1 MSVHPSRGPLAE
13 VWQRLRRDRV
23 GLGALLVV
31 LAFVAVIV
39 AVASGL
45 LAADWARERAFP
57 HAPPGLW
64 AGEAAGAATMP
75 AGSDPRDSARRL
87 DLSAID
93 PLAPHR
99 AEWDRRTAELRT
111 TEPVRAGSLPLG
123 ADRLGRDVLAKA
135 LRGTQVSVSVGV
147 LAALLAVGLG
157 TLLGAIAGYRGG
169 WVGAVLE
176 SLYSVFT
183 AIPGILL
190 ILAFAAV
197 LGRGLGSVVLI
208 LGLTGWTT
216 VYRLVRAEFMRHAR
230 RDHVLAAEA
239 LGVGPLRRMVRHI
252 LPSVMPVVL
261 VQLSLHVIGFIKYE
275 VILSYL
281 GLGVAIDQ
289 VSWGTMLAE
298 AQGELLL
305 GVWWQLAVATAFMAL
320 FVTAFSL
327 MTDALRDALDPQ
339 LAYRTGGRTGN
350 GPGGSPRP

>member
-1 MSVHPSRGPLAE
+1 VTAVAQTQILRSPAAE
-13 VWQRLRRDRV
+13 VGRRFWRDRV
-23 GLGALLVV
+23 GRIALLVV
-31 LAFVAVIV
+31 LAFGVLIA
-39 AVASGL
+39 AVAWGE
-45 LAADWARERAFP
+45 LASDWASERALP
-57 HAPPGLW
+57 HARPALW
-64 AGEAAGAATMP
+64 AEAP
-75 AGSDPRDSARRL
+75 LGSDAAVQPDSLSSPQAERL

-93 PLAPHR
+93 PLSPRR

-111 TEPVRAGSLPLG
+111 TEPVRAGTLPLG

-169 WVGAVLE
+169 WAGAVLE

-197 LGRGLGSVVLI
+197 LGRGPGSVVLI

-305 GVWWQLAVATAFMAL
+305 GVWWQLAVATTFMAL

-327 MTDALRDALDPQ
+327 MTDALRDALDPSLPQ
-339 LAYRTGGRTGN
+339 RAG
-350 GPGGSPRP
+350 